1 MGFVSKKWRATII
14 IIAAICGGGFV
25 LEHFI
30 GFNPVS
36 EAVNVVA
43 APIKSG
49 FSYIAYSLETARDFI
64 WEMRAYK
71 ADNERLEAEIIELK
85 RESRDAGE
93 YKEENERLL
102 KLLELKE
109 SITDKE
115 TVAAKV
121 ISLSQ
126 TNRYQQLEISKGSLS
141 GITEGCAVITSEGV
155 VGRVTKVG
163 ANYSIVTTI
172 LDPSSV
178 MGIKIART
186 DGTGLCEGDE
196 ELAGN
201 SQCKLSFVDR
211 NTPVIVG
218 DVVTSSGSGGIY
230 PSGLNIGTVVSVSAD
245 RTGAL
250 SFALVDP
257 AVDFDLLREVLVI
270 L

>member
-1 MGFVSKKWRATII
+1 MGFISKKWRTTVI
-14 IIAAICGGGFV
+14 IIAAICGGGFI

-36 EAVNVVA
+36 EAVNTVA
-43 APIKSG
+43 SPIKSG
-49 FSYIAYSLETARDFI
+49 FSYIAHSLETARDFI

-71 ADNERLEAEIIELK
+71 ADNERLEAEIIKLK
-85 RESRDAGE
+85 RENRDAGE

-109 SITDKE
+109 SVSDRE

-121 ISLSQ
+121 VSHSQ
-126 TNRYQQLEISKGSLS
+126 NNWYQQVEINKGSLS
-141 GITEGCAVITSEGV
+141 GISEGSAVITPDGV
-155 VGRVTKVG
+155 VGSITKVG

-201 SQCKLSFVDR
+201 AQCKLSFVDR

-218 DVVTSSGSGGIY
+218 DVVVSSGSGGIY
-230 PSGLNIGTVVSVSAD
+230 PAGLNIGTVISVSAD

-250 SFALVDP
+250 SFALIDP
-257 AVDFDLLREVLVI
+257 AVDFDRLREVLII

>member
-1 MGFVSKKWRATII
+1 MGFISKKWRATII

-30 GFNPVS
+30 GFNPVT

-49 FSYIAYSLETARDFI
+49 FSYIAHSLESARDFV

-71 ADNERLEAEIIELK
+71 ADNEKLEAQIIKLK
-85 RESRDAGE
+85 TQQRDAGQ

-121 ISLSQ
+121 VSHSQ
-126 TNRYQQLEISKGSLS
+126 NSWYQQIEISKGSLS
-141 GITEGCAVITSEGV
+141 GISEGCAVITPEGV
-155 VGRVTKVG
+155 VGRITKVG

-172 LDPSSV
+172 VDASSV
-178 MGIKIART
+178 MGVKIART

-196 ELAGN
+196 ELADDM
-201 SQCKLSFVDR
+201 QCKLSFVDR

-218 DVVTSSGSGGIY
+218 DVVVSSGSGGIY
-230 PSGLNIGTVVSVSAD
+230 PEGLNIGTVISVSAD

-250 SFALVDP
+250 HFALIDP
-257 AVDFDLLREVLVI
+257 AVDFGLLREVLVI